1 MFPFQY
7 ALAAFA
13 VIAAALGFNGVA
25 GTAAWLSNVL
35 FLVTLVMTLIAVP
48 LAVALAR
55 RQGPIGSMPRS
66 HGFM

>member
-1 MFPFQY
+1 MFQY

-13 VIAAALGFNGVA
+13 ALAWALGFNGVA
-25 GTAAWLSNVL
+25 GAAAWLSNVI

-48 LAVALAR
+48 LAVVLAR
-55 RQGPIGSMPRS
+55 RQVAIRPVRRS